1 MKYRYK
7 VTKENYLDML
17 KSQMKQKQRS
27 FPNLF
32 FAFLFTFGQMG
43 ILAIYTVFSNPDP
56 ELLSWAWPL
65 SITTFLLQ
73 AAYQLSF
80 GIQAKSTLKLMIR
93 KGQITDDYWKEHCL
107 EQKDT
112 SLSLR
117 FGSRSGVFDCLQYAG
132 SAEEGTVLLLHFNT
146 IGRRQA
152 VERVIVPLTVF
163 KNEAEK
169 AAFLSSLKQTSLQI
183 FKMEEEISSI
193 PDEYGFCFSYDYD
206 LKTYFRDQRQAFR
219 LMYLTPLVWTP
230 PAFIKLGITAYLIY
244 LAIAGN
250 YSIGIETLI
259 IIACIMLNFKHIIML
274 TPLINLTLRS
284 SLTPMLAEYIN
295 QHTDTYIT
303 KEKLIVH
310 NKVLYS
316 EVPFSD
322 IRHVRRLPNAI
333 AVYLPKDAI
342 LTIPTTNVDAR
353 TVEMAIH
360 LISG

>member
-1 MKYRYK
+1 
-7 VTKENYLDML
+7 
-17 KSQMKQKQRS
+17 
-27 FPNLF
+27 
-32 FAFLFTFGQMG
+32 
-43 ILAIYTVFSNPDP
+43 
-56 ELLSWAWPL
+56 
-65 SITTFLLQ
+65 
-73 AAYQLSF
+73 
-80 GIQAKSTLKLMIR
+80 
-93 KGQITDDYWKEHCL
+93 
-107 EQKDT
+107 
-112 SLSLR
+112 
-117 FGSRSGVFDCLQYAG
+117 
-132 SAEEGTVLLLHFNT
+132 
-146 IGRRQA
+146 
-152 VERVIVPLTVF
+152 
-163 KNEAEK
+163 
-169 AAFLSSLKQTSLQI
+169 
-183 FKMEEEISSI
+183 MEEEISSI
-193 PDEYGFCFSYDYD
+193 PDEYGFRFSYDYD